1 MAESKCS
8 ELHFAKV
15 GIGGDVVQEGV
26 GAVVQI
32 DLAAV
37 VFQTVAHDQIFH
49 FQDHVVS
56 ANLVEYYLGDLHVWT
71 FVLHNHQGLQPLLTI
86 HHRVASATHA
96 VQRHSHLIC
105 HQRGGVALLR
115 YQEVHK
121 MLAHP
126 LLGGEGDKLVA
137 KYILYLHHPVHF
149 FDVRFE
155 GWQIQWLHL
164 GCIWK
169 QR

>member
-56 ANLVEYYLGDLHVWT
+56 ANLVEYYLGDLHIGT
-71 FVLHNHQGLQPLLTI
+71 FVLHNHQGFQSLLAI
-86 HHRVASATHA
+86 DDCVATATHA
-96 VQRHSHLIC
+96 IQRYSHLVR
-105 HQRGGVALLR
+105 HQRGGVALVLD
-115 YQEVHK
+115 EEMHE

-126 LLGGEGDKLVA
+126 LLRGEGDKLLA
-137 KYILYLHHPVHF
+137 KHILYLHHPVHLL
-149 FDVRFE
+149 DVRLKRR
-155 GWQIQWLHL
+155 QIQWLHL